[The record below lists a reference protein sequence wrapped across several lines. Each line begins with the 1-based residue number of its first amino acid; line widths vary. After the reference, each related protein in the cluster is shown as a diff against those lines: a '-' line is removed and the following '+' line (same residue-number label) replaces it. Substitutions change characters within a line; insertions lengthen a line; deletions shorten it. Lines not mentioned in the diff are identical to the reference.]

1 MLRREVLGTISV
13 GRRVLLIAEVPIQA
27 GSELDGLTSDAVNA
41 PRQAQVIA
49 IQRHATDTLELP
61 APLDHVLASGDRLI
75 ILATRAG
82 LGRVLIRSVA
92 TELWRQLD
100 EPGTTPSRPVE
111 QRLQAAEEPELSSST
126 PDKPG

>member
-1 MLRREVLGTISV
+1 
-13 GRRVLLIAEVPIQA
+13 
-27 GSELDGLTSDAVNA
+27 
-41 PRQAQVIA
+41 VIG

-61 APLDHVLASGDRLI
+61 APPGHFLVSGDRLI

-100 EPGTTPSRPVE
+100 EAGSAPPTTGR
-111 QRLQAAEEPELSSST
+111 
-126 PDKPG
+126 

>member
-27 GSELDGLTSDAVNA
+27 NSELDGLATHAVNV
-41 PRQAQVIA
+41 PRQAQVIG
-49 IQRHATDTLELP
+49 IQRYETDTLELP
-61 APLDHVLASGDRLI
+61 APTDHLLRSGDRVI

-100 EPGTTPSRPVE
+100 QQGA
-111 QRLQAAEEPELSSST
+111 Q
-126 PDKPG
+126 